1 MGVLF
6 DRLLVL
12 LLFAGWK
19 DEGGEDLCGGVA

>member
-1 MGVLF
+1 MDAHF

-19 DEGGEDLCGGVA
+19 DEEGEDLCGGLG